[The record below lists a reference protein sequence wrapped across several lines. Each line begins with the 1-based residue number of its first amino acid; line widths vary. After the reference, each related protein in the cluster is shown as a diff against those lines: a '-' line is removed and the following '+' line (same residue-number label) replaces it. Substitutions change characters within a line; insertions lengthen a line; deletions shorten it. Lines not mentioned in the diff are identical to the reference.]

1 MATPVRNQSLELV
14 DLPTEVL
21 VEIFDHLPNKDLST
35 VRLVCNELC
44 NAVTPR
50 FAKVYF
56 TEGFHV
62 VSPYSINAL
71 VDITEH
77 PVLGGYVK
85 TVAICAARR
94 TNVETSSCFAIV
106 DEADRDAYIDA
117 YVKTGRFARRME
129 RVFSNIRSCS
139 GHVVIKIFDEP
150 GVSSL
155 DGRVIM
161 ESQRLR
167 GCHGYSQL
175 TNWGSTTIAY
185 QMVKTL
191 EHTIYAA
198 RRARCSVKCLKI
210 GLCGF
215 HRRSIGEKLDAAM
228 HKILESS
235 LTPLSIC
242 LWSGH
247 TRRISYDNE
256 SQRLEIQRIDF
267 GGFSRHVG
275 SNLPL
280 QAAYTWL
287 LTKSVTQLKI
297 AHIQACEISRFRS
310 SLAPRLTHL
319 ELENVYVRTENFNQS
334 LWSEHIQ
341 MISYLPGLQHCRLS
355 CLSYNLSLTS
365 VPIVPGVNGT
375 FQVMTLPS
383 GRYPCRFRKFYLA
396 FRDGTDSIEVSG
408 NDVCNE
414 LKELG
419 CYVAT
424 AEANKIQ
431 QIISDDCVSN
441 DMVGIIDQVEDRSTI
456 EETALS

>member
-1 MATPVRNQSLELV
+1 
-14 DLPTEVL
+14 
-21 VEIFDHLPNKDLST
+21 
-35 VRLVCNELC
+35 
-44 NAVTPR
+44 
-50 FAKVYF
+50 
-56 TEGFHV
+56 
-62 VSPYSINAL
+62 

-94 TNVETSSCFAIV
+94 TNVETSGRFAVV
-106 DEADRDAYIDA
+106 DEIDRDAYIDA

-129 RVFSNIRSCS
+129 RVFGNIRSRS
-139 GHVVIKIFDEP
+139 GSVAINIYDIPER
-150 GVSSL
+150 GSL
-155 DGRVIM
+155 NGRVIAGSM
-161 ESQRLR
+161 RLVPLR
-167 GCHGYSQL
+167 CHGYSQL
-175 TNWGSTTIAY
+175 TNSGSITIAH

-191 EHTIYAA
+191 ENTIYAA

-215 HRRSIGEKLDAAM
+215 HRRNIGEKLDAAM

-235 LTPLSIC
+235 LTPLSIY
-242 LWSGH
+242 LESGL
-247 TRRISYDNE
+247 TRRVSYDNE
-256 SQRLEIQRIDF
+256 SQRLEIKRIDF
-267 GGFSRHVG
+267 GGFSRHDG

-319 ELENVYVRTENFNQS
+319 ELENVYVRTENFSQS

-355 CLSYNLSLTS
+355 CLSYNLSLTSLAS

-441 DMVGIIDQVEDRSTI
+441 DMVGNIDQVEDQSTI
-456 EETALS
+456 EETVLS